1 MQHSVAEKRVYVAGI
16 HEVNLG
22 RGNPAPPYRRLV
34 VQAAL
39 GAIAD
44 AGLEKGA
51 IDGLILCSSIPQPF
65 EWNPAEVAEYL
76 GITPAYVAMLPYG
89 GKPASAVID
98 MARSAIR
105 AKLAHKVVVIGAD
118 NYATTLGIEG
128 AIALLASG
136 LEPQYEQPFG
146 PLIPTAFA
154 LMATRYMHEYGT
166 TLEQLAAV
174 AVTARNHAR
183 LNPLAEIRDELT
195 IDQVLKARVISSPF
209 TRPMVALIS
218 TGGAQGYV
226 VTDEPLGKRSVE
238 LLGYG
243 EQCGFM
249 NIMQATSLTEFE
261 HSKRAIGVALREA
274 GVTLDDIK
282 VAELYDPTAIVPII
296 LLEELGFC
304 GRGEGGAFVAEGHA
318 AIGGRL
324 PIITHGGV
332 LSYRHP
338 GMGGPLDNLLE
349 GIIQVRGEAGARQVP
364 NADVGLVHGEGS
376 WLANNSILIF
386 GRT

>member
-1 MQHSVAEKRVYVAGI
+1 MQHTVAEQHVFVSGV

-22 RGNPAPPYRRLV
+22 RGNPAPPYRELV
-34 VQAAL
+34 VRAAL
-39 GAIAD
+39 GSIAD
-44 AGLEKGA
+44 AGLEKGD
-51 IDGLILCSSIPQPF
+51 IDGVILCSSIPQPF
-65 EWNPAEVAEYL
+65 DWNPAEVAEYL
-76 GITPAYVAMLPYG
+76 GITPAYAAMLPYG

-105 AKLAHKVVVIGAD
+105 AKLAHNVVVIGAD
-118 NYATTLGIEG
+118 NYATTMGIEG
-128 AIALLASG
+128 AIGLLAAG

-154 LMATRYMHEYGT
+154 LMATRYMHDIGT
-166 TLEQLAAV
+166 TTEQMAAV
-174 AVTARNHAR
+174 AVTAREHAR
-183 LNPLAEIRDELT
+183 LNPRAELRDPLT
-195 IDQVLKARVISSPF
+195 IEDCLKARVITSPF
-209 TRPMVALIS
+209 TRPMVALVS

-226 VTDEPLGKRSVE
+226 VTDRRLGPRSIE

-243 EQCGFM
+243 ERCGFM
-249 NIMQATSLTEFE
+249 NIMQAKSLTEFS
-261 HSKRAIGVALREA
+261 HTQFAMSIALSEA
-274 GVTLDDIK
+274 GVTRADIDF
-282 VAELYDPTAIVPII
+282 AETYDPVAIVPII

-304 GRGEGGAFVAEGHA
+304 ARGEGGQFVLEGHA
-318 AIGGRL
+318 RIGGKL

-332 LSYRHP
+332 LAYRHP

-349 GIIQVRGEAGARQVP
+349 ALVQLRHEAGARQVK
-364 NADVGLVHGEGS
+364 DCEVGLVHGEGS

>member
-1 MQHSVAEKRVYVAGI
+1 MQHTIAEKRVYVSGI
-16 HEVNLG
+16 HEVSLG
-22 RGNPAPPYRRLV
+22 RKPAPAYRRLV
-34 VQAAL
+34 VEAAL

-44 AGLEKGA
+44 AGLEKKA

-65 EWNPAEVAEYL
+65 EWNPAAVAEYL

-105 AKLAHKVVVIGAD
+105 AKLAHNVLVVGAD
-118 NYATTLGIEG
+118 NYATTLGYEG
-128 AIALLASG
+128 AIELLASG

-183 LNPLAEIRDELT
+183 LNPQAELRDPLT
-195 IDQVLKARVISSPF
+195 IQQVLEARTISSPF

-218 TGGAQGYV
+218 TGGAQGFV
-226 VTDEPLGKRSVE
+226 VTGERQGDRSVA

-243 EQCGFM
+243 ERCGFM
-249 NIMQATSLTEFE
+249 NIVQARSLTEFD
-261 HSKRAIGVALREA
+261 HSKQAAAVALREA
-274 GVTLDDIK
+274 GVTLDDID

-296 LLEELGFC
+296 LLEDLGFC
-304 GRGEGGAFVAEGHA
+304 RKGEGGAFIADGHA

-349 GIIQVRGEAGARQVP
+349 GIIQVRREAGARQVP
-364 NADVGLVHGEGS
+364 DVEVALVHGEGS